1 MISFV
6 RIDDRLIHGQVV
18 IGWTRTKSINFILA
32 VDDEVATNKMQV
44 KLMKMATPPGVKS
57 EVLSANDAVKLLQ
70 SGKLDKAKVFLVT
83 KNPSALISMATQG
96 IELPSEINVGNV
108 REKDGLKILP
118 YVLVK
123 QENIPTW
130 KEFAKMVK
138 MSAQLLP
145 DQPKYNVNDIVKGM

>member
-70 SGKLDKAKVFLVT
+70 SGKLDKAKVFLVM
-83 KNPSALISMATQG
+83 LVM
-96 IELPSEINVGNV
+96 L
-108 REKDGLKILP
+108 EKKT
-118 YVLVK
+118 V
-123 QENIPTW
+123 
-130 KEFAKMVK
+130 
-138 MSAQLLP
+138 
-145 DQPKYNVNDIVKGM
+145 